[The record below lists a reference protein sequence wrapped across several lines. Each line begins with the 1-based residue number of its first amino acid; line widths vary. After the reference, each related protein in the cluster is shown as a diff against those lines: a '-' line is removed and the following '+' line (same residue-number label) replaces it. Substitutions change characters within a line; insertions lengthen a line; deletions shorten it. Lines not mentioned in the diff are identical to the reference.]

1 VALRLKLSS
10 QETYEQI
17 IRIHLT
23 PVLGSTPLRDLTRD
37 DVKAFLANRTQ
48 AGLGPE
54 RIRLALNVLCA
65 CLNSAVEA
73 GHLPSNPAVR
83 LGRYTEQPDAPLETV
98 EIFTSAELDRLLDTA
113 ERQTPDFYPLV
124 LLLARTGLRIGEA
137 MTLQIGDLD
146 FTRREVWVRRTWG
159 TGKRAHG
166 DRAIGSPKSRRLRRV
181 DMSQQLSDVLQGH
194 LGLREAEA
202 ILANRSPVPWLF
214 GDSRGPMS
222 RNMFQWQWRRLLH
235 RAGVRHRKAHTLR
248 HTFASQLIQN
258 GESLAYVRDQLGH
271 HSIEMTVDVY
281 THLIPGGN
289 KAAVD
294 RLDSPTIR
302 NPAATAILGQSLI
315 AVKSEPS
322 S

>member
-1 VALRLKLSS
+1 MAVKVREWKGAWWVFIDHQGRRKAKRVGIGKEGKRAAQTAAEKIQAALTLGDLSVFRSPTPEKPVLTLGAFAAEWLKSDVALRLKLSS

-98 EIFTSAELDRLLDTA
+98 EIFTSAELDRLLNTA

-181 DMSQQLSDVLQGH
+181 DMSQQLSDVLQRH
-194 LGLREAEA
+194 LGSGRPKPSWRTGA
-202 ILANRSPVPWLF
+202 PF
-214 GDSRGPMS
+214 RG
-222 RNMFQWQWRRLLH
+222 
-235 RAGVRHRKAHTLR
+235 
-248 HTFASQLIQN
+248 
-258 GESLAYVRDQLGH
+258 SLA
-271 HSIEMTVDVY
+271 TA
-281 THLIPGGN
+281 GG
-289 KAAVD
+289 
-294 RLDSPTIR
+294 R
-302 NPAATAILGQSLI
+302 
-315 AVKSEPS
+315 
-322 S
+322 